1 MKTQDQANAYT
12 GHAKNGSPI
21 QKHSQSDFYAR
32 YKIIMVFMPLRGTWV
47 AMVGDKIITS
57 GKDYTITLGAAVIRV
72 IAAPAMGGLS
82 PAKVPANKGKD
93 VPLTASP
100 VTDRRL
106 AASPVTDRPLSAEP
120 VGVIARGR
128 HFFAVDNRTGKEGYP
143 RLTRNE
149 AEQDIAAIRIRNMMH
164 S

>member
-1 MKTQDQANAYT
+1 MNTRDQANAYS

-32 YKIIMVFMPLRGTWV
+32 YKIIMVFMPVRGSWV

-57 GKDYTITLGAAVIRV
+57 GKGYEIVLGAAVIRV

-82 PAKVPANKGKD
+82 PVKMVSASDSKD
-93 VPLTASP
+93 VRLTA
-100 VTDRRL
+100 
-106 AASPVTDRPLSAEP
+106 EP
-120 VGVIARGR
+120 YGVIARGR

-149 AEQDIAAIRIRNMMH
+149 AEQDIAALRIRNMMH

>member
-1 MKTQDQANAYT
+1 MNTQDANAYT

-32 YKIIMVFMPLRGTWV
+32 YKIIMVFMPLRGTWA
-47 AMVGDKIITS
+47 AMVGDKIISS
-57 GKDYTITLGAAVIRV
+57 GKGYEIVLGAAVIRV

-82 PAKVPANKGKD
+82 PAKTVVSKD
-93 VPLTASP
+93 ARLTA
-100 VTDRRL
+100 
-106 AASPVTDRPLSAEP
+106 EP
-120 VGVIARGR
+120 YGVIARGR
-128 HFFAVDNRTGKEGYP
+128 HFFAVDNHTGKEGYP

-149 AEQDIAAIRIRNMMH
+149 AEQDIASIRIRNMMH

>member
-1 MKTQDQANAYT
+1 MNTQDRANAYT

-72 IAAPAMGGLS
+72 IAAPAMGGLL
-82 PAKVPANKGKD
+82 PTKVVSASNGKD
-93 VPLTASP
+93 VRLTA
-100 VTDRRL
+100 
-106 AASPVTDRPLSAEP
+106 EP
-120 VGVIARGR
+120 YGVIAKGR
-128 HFFAVDNRTGKEGYP
+128 HFFAIDKYTGKEGYP

-164 S
+164 A

>member
-1 MKTQDQANAYT
+1 MNTRDQANAYS

-32 YKIIMVFMPLRGTWV
+32 YKIIMVFMPVRGSWV

-57 GKDYTITLGAAVIRV
+57 GKGYEIVLGAAVIRV

-82 PAKVPANKGKD
+82 PVKMVPASDSKD
-93 VPLTASP
+93 VRLTA
-100 VTDRRL
+100 
-106 AASPVTDRPLSAEP
+106 EP
-120 VGVIARGR
+120 YGVIARGR

-149 AEQDIAAIRIRNMMH
+149 AEQDIAALRIRNMMH

>member
-1 MKTQDQANAYT
+1 MKTQVDANAYT

-47 AMVGDKIITS
+47 AMVGDKIITV
-57 GKDYTITLGAAVIRV
+57 GKGYEIVLGAAVIRV

-82 PAKVPANKGKD
+82 PVKVVSKD
-93 VPLTASP
+93 KPLTA
-100 VTDRRL
+100 
-106 AASPVTDRPLSAEP
+106 EP
-120 VGVIARGR
+120 YGVIAHGR
-128 HFFAVDNRTGKEGYP
+128 HFFAVDNHTGKEGYP

-149 AEQDIAAIRIRNMMH
+149 AEQDVASIRIRNMMH

>member
-12 GHAKNGSPI
+12 GHAKDGSPI

-32 YKIIMVFMPLRGTWV
+32 YKIIMGFMPARSTWV
-47 AMVGDKIITS
+47 AMVGDKTLAS
-57 GKDYTITLGAAVIRV
+57 GKDYQITLGAAVIRV

-82 PAKVPANKGKD
+82 PARVVASKVVTPVKPLDHYD
-93 VPLTASP
+93 V
-100 VTDRRL
+100 VC
-106 AASPVTDRPLSAEP
+106 
-120 VGVIARGR
+120 RGR

-149 AEQDIAAIRIRNMMH
+149 ALQDVASLRIRNMMH